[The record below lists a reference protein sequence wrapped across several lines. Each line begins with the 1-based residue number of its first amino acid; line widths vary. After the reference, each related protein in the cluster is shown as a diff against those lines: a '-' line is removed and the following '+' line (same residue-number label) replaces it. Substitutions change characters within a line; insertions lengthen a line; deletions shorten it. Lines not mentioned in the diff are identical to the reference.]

1 MSLSMHVEKEM
12 EGFKLKIDLE
22 TEKGIMGLLGY
33 SGSGKTMTLKM
44 IAGMVTPDKGE
55 IVLNGR
61 TLFDSNQRINLRPQ
75 QRNVGLMFQSY
86 ALFNTMSV
94 YENIA
99 IGMKQAKQEKADEIN
114 KWLKLLE
121 LENLK
126 DRKPKM
132 LSGGQKQRV
141 ALARILAQKPEILL
155 LDEPFSALDNHLKF
169 KLEQDFKRALELFNG
184 TVLYVSHNRQ
194 EIYRYCKET
203 AIVSNGRIVEV
214 KQTSDLF
221 ENCES
226 LAGAKLTGCRNIT
239 FCEWRSSQEIVIP
252 AWEVRLAGPF
262 KKKNFT
268 HIGLRDSAFK
278 ITNQLEDETVIKARK
293 GQIDKLADK
302 VKLELWTLQG
312 ERMILTCSLN
322 EYEGIRDL
330 LDNPIIGIKIQPD
343 KLLFLKE

>member
-1 MSLSMHVEKEM
+1 MSLSIHVEKEM

-22 TEKGIMGLLGY
+22 LERGIIGLLGY

-44 IAGMVTPDKGE
+44 IAGIITPDKGK

-61 TLFDSNQRINLRPQ
+61 ILFDSNEGVNLKPQ

-94 YENIA
+94 YDNIA
-99 IGMKQAKQEKADEIN
+99 IGMKGKKQEKAHEIN

-121 LENLK
+121 LEDLK
-126 DRKPKM
+126 ERKPKM

-141 ALARILAQKPEILL
+141 ALARMLAQKPEILL

-169 KLEQDFKRALELFNG
+169 KLEEDFKRALQVFNG

-203 AIVSNGRIVEV
+203 AIVSSGKIVEV
-214 KQTSDLF
+214 KQTSELF
-221 ENCES
+221 KSCES
-226 LAGAKLTGCRNIT
+226 LAGAKLTGCRNIAVCQWT
-239 FCEWRSSQEIVIP
+239 NEQEIVIP
-252 AWEVRLAGPF
+252 AWQIRLIGPF
-262 KKKNFT
+262 KKKHFS

-278 ITNQLEDETVIKARK
+278 ITDNLTDEMVIKVRK
-293 GQIDKLADK
+293 GKIDRLPDK
-302 VKLELWTLQG
+302 VKLELWTMQE
-312 ERMILTCSLN
+312 ERIILTCSPN
-322 EYEGIRDL
+322 EYEGIRHL
-330 LDNPIIGIKIQPD
+330 LDNQTIGIKIQPD
-343 KLLFLKE
+343 KLLFLKS